1 MERVRD
7 VGERDL
13 ARDLARDAER
23 DLARDEERDRNR
35 YRERD
40 RNRDRERDRNRDKER
55 DRARDDKRDRARD
68 EERDRTREKERVSD
82 KDQVTDQ
89 DSGLVVGPILTVEKV
104 MEVFQ
109 RISSINTPQIN
120 SKLALPFMKDPVKSS
135 NKFKQEYEGVKSDLR
150 KISGGLGKVA
160 YQKEKERRK
169 SLPFEWP
176 LASPPVEGIEL
187 YSLLGGRGASLQ

>member
-1 MERVRD
+1 
-7 VGERDL
+7 
-13 ARDLARDAER
+13 
-23 DLARDEERDRNR
+23 
-35 YRERD
+35 
-40 RNRDRERDRNRDKER
+40 
-55 DRARDDKRDRARD
+55 
-68 EERDRTREKERVSD
+68 
-82 KDQVTDQ
+82 
-89 DSGLVVGPILTVEKV
+89 
-104 MEVFQ
+104 
-109 RISSINTPQIN
+109 
-120 SKLALPFMKDPVKSS
+120 MKDPVKSS